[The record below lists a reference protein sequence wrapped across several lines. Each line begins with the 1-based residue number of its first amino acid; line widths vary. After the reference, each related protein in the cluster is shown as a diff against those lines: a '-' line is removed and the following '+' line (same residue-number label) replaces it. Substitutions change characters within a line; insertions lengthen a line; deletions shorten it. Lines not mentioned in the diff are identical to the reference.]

1 MQVQVGAAL
10 TMVQVLLLRTV
21 TGTQAELG
29 DMP

>member
-10 TMVQVLLLRTV
+10 TMVQVLLRTV
-21 TGTQAELG
+21 TGSHAELG